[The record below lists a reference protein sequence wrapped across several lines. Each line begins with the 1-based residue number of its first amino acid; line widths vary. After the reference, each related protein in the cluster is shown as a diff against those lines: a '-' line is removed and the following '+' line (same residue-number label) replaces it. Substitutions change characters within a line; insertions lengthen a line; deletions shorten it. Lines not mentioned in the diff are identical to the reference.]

1 MWLGVRVLAVL
12 SFAALAL
19 AGCTAERPE
28 QGAARHFVEIHVS
41 QLDGYDGE
49 VHCTRNP
56 RAWFVEREAT
66 VYICAARRN
75 DGDCDWFRVTDTS
88 PAPRVKLDRRRGGC
102 VLPL

>member
-1 MWLGVRVLAVL
+1 MRVLTVL
-12 SFAALAL
+12 LPVALLL

-28 QGAARHFVEIHVS
+28 QGAARELVEIHVS

-66 VYICAARRN
+66 VYICAARRD
-75 DGDCDWFRVTDTS
+75 DGDCDWFCVTDTS
-88 PAPRVKLDRRRGGC
+88 PAPTVTLERPRGGC

>member
-1 MWLGVRVLAVL
+1 MRVLSVLLAV
-12 SFAALAL
+12 ALL
-19 AGCTAERPE
+19 LVGCSAELPE
-28 QGAARHFVEIHVS
+28 QEAARNLVEIHVS

-66 VYICAARRN
+66 VSICTARRD

-88 PAPRVKLDRRRGGC
+88 PAPAVTLERRRGGC

>member
-1 MWLGVRVLAVL
+1 MLLLGLVT
-12 SFAALAL
+12 

-28 QGAARHFVEIHVS
+28 QGAARQLVEIHVS
-41 QLDGYDGE
+41 QLEGYDDE

-66 VYICAARRN
+66 VYICTARRD

-88 PAPRVKLDRRRGGC
+88 PAPAVTLEQRRGGC